1 METFGK
7 WLSEE
12 MVRQGMNQSQLARRA
27 GISRSTVKR
36 IIDGERGVGRTSL
49 GKIARALDLP
59 PQALLRRIGYLPA
72 ERVTEADT
80 TLTRLM
86 VVLSD
91 LSDEDVEELLY
102 IALGKRDRRRT

>member
-12 MVRQGMNQSQLARRA
+12 MARQGINQSQLARRA

-36 IIDGERGVGRTSL
+36 IIDGERGVGRGSL

-59 PQALLRRIGYLPA
+59 PHELLRRIGYLPT
-72 ERVTEADT
+72 ERVTDT
-80 TLTRLM
+80 TLARLM
-86 VVLSD
+86 VVLSE
-91 LSDEDVEELLY
+91 LPDEDVEELLY